1 MRGDEDD
8 GLLDSELKL
17 SINPNIQVRIGGP
30 LNPPTTAPHN
40 PQPHSRHSPS
50 IPPPEITEEIGHVP
64 SNLSAFYGD
73 HGAAAS
79 QDAEIAV
86 SPLLDLE
93 STNHSS
99 VGGAGGFIFSPAI
112 VGGQITSF
120 LGASVPAALAVFGA
134 AFSGLAFAIS
144 SAHQGLPVAAHFGD
158 SDSEDNLRGLT
169 RMPLTGTLLA
179 REFLKRYAKRDIL
192 EAAKVGYSI
201 AGQRRGGRVVVLR
214 GRVSLPSTSASMPG
228 GSSLDGDH
236 GFLIMSTSL
245 QSYHSRRA
253 TAFYRRR
260 EHLRQILAVDF
271 RISDSNGDSI
281 LVCGRR
287 AADHGKLAAFVQH
300 GTVVPLASSK
310 RIIGFLD
317 TSWLEQE
324 QQFLETH
331 PNLQPSDLVISRG
344 MVTEGQTVSVM
355 GLLLEA
361 RPLEDDGET
370 IRSSSVW
377 STAQEGLVLEPLG
390 SPVNVGEFFLCWGF
404 FPVSVGWGWGMVLAG
419 VGVDGFVCE
428 RGRIL
433 PLLGLLP
440 CLLPNLGLWPAGV
453 RQPRAVLTDTGGHG
467 GSREAAQEGL
477 VLEPLRW
484 PVNVG
489 EFCISWGLS
498 SQQGTLLMGMDIS
511 SGLFGNEGEMFWA
524 MCFGQ

>member
-1 MRGDEDD
+1 M
-8 GLLDSELKL
+8 
-17 SINPNIQVRIGGP
+17 
-30 LNPPTTAPHN
+30 
-40 PQPHSRHSPS
+40 
-50 IPPPEITEEIGHVP
+50 
-64 SNLSAFYGD
+64 
-73 HGAAAS
+73 
-79 QDAEIAV
+79 
-86 SPLLDLE
+86 
-93 STNHSS
+93 
-99 VGGAGGFIFSPAI
+99 
-112 VGGQITSF
+112 
-120 LGASVPAALAVFGA
+120 GASPGFTAFLATSWAVIFVGNLLLAL
-134 AFSGLAFAIS
+134 L
-144 SAHQGLPVAAHFGD
+144 LPG
-158 SDSEDNLRGLT
+158 
-169 RMPLTGTLLA
+169 LLA

-214 GRVSLPSTSASMPG
+214 GRVSLPASPASMPG
-228 GSSLDGDH
+228 GSSLDGDQ

-271 RISDSNGDSI
+271 RISDASGDSI

-287 AADHGKLAAFVQH
+287 AADRGKLAAFVQH

-355 GLLLEA
+355 GLLREA

-377 STAQEGLVLEPLG
+377 STAQEGLVLEPLC

-404 FPVSVGWGWGMVLAG
+404 FPVYFPTWVS
-419 VGVDGFVCE
+419 
-428 RGRIL
+428 
-433 PLLGLLP
+433 GLL
-440 CLLPNLGLWPAGV
+440 
-453 RQPRAVLTDTGGHG
+453 
-467 GSREAAQEGL
+467 
-477 VLEPLRW
+477 
-484 PVNVG
+484 
-489 EFCISWGLS
+489 ISDN
-498 SQQGTLLMGMDIS
+498 Q
-511 SGLFGNEGEMFWA
+511 GLF
-524 MCFGQ
+524 

>member
-169 RMPLTGTLLA
+169 RMPLTGTSGHRDPTRCQQACIQFWSDPKYYSIATFVLYQLFIVLVIYLFHLMGASPGFTAFLTTSWAIIFAGNLLLALLLPSLLA

-344 MVTEGQTVSVM
+344 
-355 GLLLEA
+355 
-361 RPLEDDGET
+361 
-370 IRSSSVW
+370 
-377 STAQEGLVLEPLG
+377 
-390 SPVNVGEFFLCWGF
+390 
-404 FPVSVGWGWGMVLAG
+404 
-419 VGVDGFVCE
+419 
-428 RGRIL
+428 
-433 PLLGLLP
+433 
-440 CLLPNLGLWPAGV
+440 
-453 RQPRAVLTDTGGHG
+453 
-467 GSREAAQEGL
+467 
-477 VLEPLRW
+477 
-484 PVNVG
+484 
-489 EFCISWGLS
+489 
-498 SQQGTLLMGMDIS
+498 
-511 SGLFGNEGEMFWA
+511 
-524 MCFGQ
+524 

>member
-1 MRGDEDD
+1 M
-8 GLLDSELKL
+8 
-17 SINPNIQVRIGGP
+17 
-30 LNPPTTAPHN
+30 
-40 PQPHSRHSPS
+40 
-50 IPPPEITEEIGHVP
+50 
-64 SNLSAFYGD
+64 
-73 HGAAAS
+73 
-79 QDAEIAV
+79 
-86 SPLLDLE
+86 
-93 STNHSS
+93 
-99 VGGAGGFIFSPAI
+99 
-112 VGGQITSF
+112 
-120 LGASVPAALAVFGA
+120 GASPGFTAFLTTSWAIIFAGNLLLAL
-134 AFSGLAFAIS
+134 L
-144 SAHQGLPVAAHFGD
+144 LPG
-158 SDSEDNLRGLT
+158 
-169 RMPLTGTLLA
+169 LLA

-214 GRVSLPSTSASMPG
+214 GRVSLPSMSASMPG

-253 TAFYRRR
+253 TAFYRSR

-287 AADHGKLAAFVQH
+287 AADRGKLAAFVQH

-344 MVTEGQTVSVM
+344 TLLVPIQPTLSSHLPRRMVTEGQTVSVM

-404 FPVSVGWGWGMVLAG
+404 FPVYFPTWVS
-419 VGVDGFVCE
+419 
-428 RGRIL
+428 
-433 PLLGLLP
+433 GLLVSD
-440 CLLPNLGLWPAGV
+440 N
-453 RQPRAVLTDTGGHG
+453 Q
-467 GSREAAQEGL
+467 
-477 VLEPLRW
+477 
-484 PVNVG
+484 
-489 EFCISWGLS
+489 
-498 SQQGTLLMGMDIS
+498 
-511 SGLFGNEGEMFWA
+511 GLF
-524 MCFGQ
+524 